1 MEIDSASLNK
11 LKGFVKPGGRCHAEG
26 VENAEDSE
34 KEAGY
39 TGRPCRGKGGRDRLR
54 ELMETSREMTE
65 VGLAAPDERAR
76 RLGFWALI
84 ATQFQV
90 AFSDNALKWLVSF
103 LVLESGVSRER
114 RDFLFVLVV
123 PLVFAIPFL
132 VFSIPGGYFADRFS
146 KRSVTVWTKILEVLT
161 MACATY
167 ALWANRLD
175 LAALALFFLCTQ
187 GAIFGPSK
195 YGLIP
200 ELLPTSKLSWG
211 NGIIELWT
219 LLAAIGGTLAGGFL
233 AHTFRG
239 RQEWS
244 GFFLLGLSLIG
255 LATSQGIT
263 RVPAADRKRQFTWNW
278 AKEVFDEIRR
288 MRQDTVLWVAVI
300 ANTFFWFLGAI
311 LLLNIVLYATDVLQV
326 DEVHSSYLMAA
337 LSLGIGAGSYLA
349 GHASGKKIEVGM
361 ILPGLTGI
369 VLVTGGLSLPALSFE
384 LVLALLSV
392 LGIFA
397 GFFVVPVNALIQNRP
412 GPEVKGRV
420 IGAANFL
427 SFGGIALQP
436 VVQYAMLRL
445 GHPDPGH
452 VFLISSIGCI
462 VMAFTLSRMLPELW
476 PCALHWTRVRQRASV

>member
-1 MEIDSASLNK
+1 MET
-11 LKGFVKPGGRCHAEG
+11 
-26 VENAEDSE
+26 
-34 KEAGY
+34 
-39 TGRPCRGKGGRDRLR
+39 TGRTT
-54 ELMETSREMTE
+54 ETEKS
-65 VGLAAPDERAR
+65 LAARDPRDGTA
-76 RLGFWALI
+76 GFWALI
-84 ATQFQV
+84 ATQFQG

-103 LVLESGVSRER
+103 LVLESGVSREQ

-123 PLVFAIPFL
+123 PMVFAVPFL

-146 KRSVTVWTKILEVLT
+146 KRSVTIWTKVLEVLT
-161 MACATY
+161 MGFVTY
-167 ALWANRLD
+167 ALWQNRLD
-175 LAALALFFLCTQ
+175 LAAVVLFFVCTQ

-211 NGIIELWT
+211 NGVIELWT

-244 GFFLLGLSLIG
+244 GIFLAALSLIG
-255 LATSQGIT
+255 LLTSLGIT
-263 RVPAADRKRQFTWNW
+263 RVPAADRKREFTWNW
-278 AKEVFDEIRR
+278 AKELFEEIGR
-288 MRQDTVLWVAVI
+288 MRQDAVLWSAVI

-326 DEVHSSYLMAA
+326 DEARSSYLLAA
-337 LSLGIGAGSYLA
+337 LSLGIGAGSYIA
-349 GHASGKKIEVGM
+349 GTASGKKIEMGM

-369 VLVTGGLSLPALSFE
+369 VLATGALFAPGLSYEA
-384 LVLALLSV
+384 VMALLFA
-392 LGIFA
+392 LGISA

-412 GPEVKGRV
+412 KPDVKGRV
-420 IGAANFL
+420 IGASNFL

-452 VFLISSIGCI
+452 VFLIASLAC
-462 VMAFTLSRMLPELW
+462 VAMAFVLARMLPELW
-476 PCALHWTRVRQRASV
+476 PCALHWTRLRQRASV

>member
-1 MEIDSASLNK
+1 
-11 LKGFVKPGGRCHAEG
+11 
-26 VENAEDSE
+26 
-34 KEAGY
+34 
-39 TGRPCRGKGGRDRLR
+39 
-54 ELMETSREMTE
+54 METGATQTE
-65 VGLAAPDERAR
+65 ARLAGQDPRGGE
-76 RLGFWALI
+76 LGFWALI
-84 ATQFQV
+84 GTQFQV

-103 LVLESGVSRER
+103 LVLESGVSREQ

-123 PLVFAIPFL
+123 PMVFAIPFL
-132 VFSIPGGYFADRFS
+132 AFSIPGGYFADRFS
-146 KRSVTVWTKILEVLT
+146 KRSVTVCTKILELIT
-161 MACATY
+161 MGCATY
-167 ALWANRLD
+167 ALWMNRLD
-175 LAALALFFLCTQ
+175 LAAVALFFLCTQ

-200 ELLPTSKLSWG
+200 ELLPLSRLSWG
-211 NGIIELWT
+211 NGVIELWT

-244 GFFLLGLSLIG
+244 GFLLMALSVIG
-255 LATSQGIT
+255 LATSLGIT
-263 RVPAADRKRQFTWNW
+263 RVPAADKKRAFAWNW
-278 AKEVFDEIRR
+278 VKEFFEEIGR

-337 LSLGIGAGSYLA
+337 LSLGIGAGSYIA
-349 GHASGKKIEVGM
+349 GHASGKKIEMGM

-369 VLVTGGLSLPALSFE
+369 VLATGALYVPGLSFE
-384 LVLALLSV
+384 KVMALLV
-392 LGIFA
+392 ALGISA

-412 GPEVKGRV
+412 KPEVKGRV
-420 IGAANFL
+420 IGAANL
-427 SFGGIALQP
+427 MSFGGIALQP

-452 VFLISSIGCI
+452 VFLIASLAC
-462 VMAFTLSRMLPELW
+462 VAMAFVLARMLPELW
-476 PCALHWTRVRQRASV
+476 PCALYWTRLRQRASV

>member
-1 MEIDSASLNK
+1 VASAYSR
-11 LKGFVKPGGRCHAEG
+11 GGRA
-26 VENAEDSE
+26 
-34 KEAGY
+34 
-39 TGRPCRGKGGRDRLR
+39 
-54 ELMETSREMTE
+54 
-65 VGLAAPDERAR
+65 
-76 RLGFWALI
+76 GFWALI
-84 ATQFQV
+84 GTQFQG

-103 LVLESGVSRER
+103 LVLEAGVSREQ

-123 PLVFAIPFL
+123 PLVFAVPFL

-146 KRSVTVWTKILEVLT
+146 KRTVTISTKVLEVLT
-161 MACATY
+161 MGFVTY
-167 ALWANRLD
+167 ALWQNRLG
-175 LAALALFFLCTQ
+175 LAAVALFILCTQ

-200 ELLPTSKLSWG
+200 ELLPTSRLSWG
-211 NGIIELWT
+211 NGVIELWT

-244 GFFLLGLSLIG
+244 GIFLAGLSLIG
-255 LATSQGIT
+255 LLTSLGIT
-263 RVPAADRKRQFTWNW
+263 RVPAADRKREFAWNW
-278 AKEVFDEIRR
+278 AKELFEEIGR
-288 MRQDTVLWVAVI
+288 MRQDVVLWVAVI

-326 DEVHSSYLMAA
+326 DEARSSYLLAA
-337 LSLGIGAGSYLA
+337 LSLGIGAGSYIA
-349 GHASGKKIEVGM
+349 GYASGRKIEMGM

-369 VLVTGGLSLPALSFE
+369 VLATGALFAPGLSYE
-384 LVLALLSV
+384 VVMALLFA
-392 LGIFA
+392 LGICA

-412 GPEVKGRV
+412 KPEVKGRV
-420 IGAANFL
+420 IGASNFL

-452 VFLISSIGCI
+452 VFLICSVACVG
-462 VMAFTLSRMLPELW
+462 MAFVLARMLPELW
-476 PCALHWTRVRQRASV
+476 PCALQWTRLRQRASV